1 MLLCPRPLSPVS
13 PEVQLALI
21 RQPDAGADNDLLMIR
36 ELLIN
41 H

>member
-21 RQPDAGADNDLLMIR
+21 RQPDAGVDNDLLMING
-36 ELLIN
+36 LFID